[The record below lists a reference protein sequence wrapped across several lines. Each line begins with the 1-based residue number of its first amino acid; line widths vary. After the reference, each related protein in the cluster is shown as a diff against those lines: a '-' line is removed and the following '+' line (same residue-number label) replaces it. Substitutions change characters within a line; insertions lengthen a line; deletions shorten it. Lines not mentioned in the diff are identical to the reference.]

1 MQHMSDAATRHPW
14 LALGP
19 VTTIVTFVLCWL
31 SALLLAINLGKSLAV
46 LYPDTWSPLSVI

>member
-1 MQHMSDAATRHPW
+1 MSDAATRHPW

-19 VTTIVTFVLCWL
+19 VTTIVTFVLCWF